1 VTGPTGALRHEL
13 GLALD
18 VPLVGMVGRLA
29 PIKDPATLIRAMA
42 RLDDVH
48 LVVIGDGELR
58 SASEHQV
65 AEMGIAHRVHFIGWR
80 YDMPAVLADLDL
92 IALSSLNEGTPLAII
107 EAAAC
112 GIPAVATDVGG
123 VGTVIDHESTGLLVS
138 SRDDEAL
145 ADALGRLVADPLAR
159 HRLGER
165 AREGSHRFSAQR
177 LIADV
182 EQLYD
187 ELA

>member
-1 VTGPTGALRHEL
+1 
-13 GLALD
+13 
-18 VPLVGMVGRLA
+18 
-29 PIKDPATLIRAMA
+29 
-42 RLDDVH
+42 
-48 LVVIGDGELR
+48 
-58 SASEHQV
+58 
-65 AEMGIAHRVHFIGWR
+65 
-80 YDMPAVLADLDL
+80 
-92 IALSSLNEGTPLAII
+92 
-107 EAAAC
+107 
-112 GIPAVATDVGG
+112 VATDVGG